1 MVRGSK
7 VQGSKPVQSRRG
19 SAAVSSSKPGIAAHL
34 STASPGAVGNKDSKK
49 SSSSSPIV
57 ISCSACGI
65 VIGDDVKALQC
76 DKCQSNESW
85 KCIDCVELP
94 SDVYDHLLSKD
105 NCSLKWFCENCDT
118 PNSTGNGYQPTS
130 DTKIDSLLVLV
141 ERLLDKLTGLETK
154 LNEKCDVQEV
164 NKMEIRLKEVE
175 DYSSQQGRDFEK
187 RIAAIEGKL
196 SNSCD
201 QVIGA
206 TGTSAYGT
214 GNEGMIKLAVQE
226 EINKQVVEVKDIEN
240 RKKNIIV
247 YRVPEKKSKSVL
259 VRKEHDAEFVKD
271 LLDGVFDIDIQ
282 DGDIDKMYRLGQ
294 WAEDKSRPLLIGF
307 KQCEQKDQI
316 MNNLWKFKEN
326 SVPKFQVISMSHDLH
341 PAERLEIKNMVE
353 EAKKK
358 HAEEEA
364 DDMENYWF
372 RVVGHGSKRK
382 VIKIK
387 KRN

>member
-1 MVRGSK
+1 
-7 VQGSKPVQSRRG
+7 
-19 SAAVSSSKPGIAAHL
+19 
-34 STASPGAVGNKDSKK
+34 
-49 SSSSSPIV
+49 
-57 ISCSACGI
+57 
-65 VIGDDVKALQC
+65 
-76 DKCQSNESW
+76 
-85 KCIDCVELP
+85 
-94 SDVYDHLLSKD
+94 
-105 NCSLKWFCENCDT
+105 
-118 PNSTGNGYQPTS
+118 
-130 DTKIDSLLVLV
+130 
-141 ERLLDKLTGLETK
+141 
-154 LNEKCDVQEV
+154 
-164 NKMEIRLKEVE
+164 MEIRLKEVE

-247 YRVPEKKSKSVL
+247 YRVPEKKSKSVFE
-259 VRKEHDAEFVKD
+259 RKEHDAEFVKD

-372 RVVGHGSKRK
+372 
-382 VIKIK
+382 
-387 KRN
+387 